1 MFFESFWSKLPNS
14 FLSQHLGNSKSIFY
28 FDWLLKIAFVNKVPV
43 GCRSS
48 EECKNEASCIE
59 GKCAKVDAFVKRA
72 RKMKKKS
79 QEKRARGGQ
88 RSLRVSSSSTEN
100 IGNVGVV
107 GTPELNIVEKD

>member
-1 MFFESFWSKLPNS
+1 M
-14 FLSQHLGNSKSIFY
+14 
-28 FDWLLKIAFVNKVPV
+28 
-43 GCRSS
+43 
-48 EECKNEASCIE
+48 
-59 GKCAKVDAFVKRA
+59 DAFVKRA

-88 RSLRVSSSSTEN
+88 RSLRVNSTSTEN